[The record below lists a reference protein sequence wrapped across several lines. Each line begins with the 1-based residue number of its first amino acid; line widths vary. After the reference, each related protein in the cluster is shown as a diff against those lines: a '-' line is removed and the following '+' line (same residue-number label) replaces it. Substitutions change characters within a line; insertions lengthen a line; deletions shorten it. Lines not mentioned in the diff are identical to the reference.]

1 MTQNA
6 SPIAGKTRLTLS
18 RPPRT
23 ILVVCTRRIGDV
35 LLTTPIVRSLKAR
48 WPDAQIDMLVFRGT
62 EGVLE
67 HNPDIHRV
75 IVVAPRARL
84 RERFA
89 DAARIWRR
97 YDLACAAV
105 SSDRPRFYAWF
116 GGKRRIGLV
125 DPDRVTRLKRFL
137 LDGIALNHHETVHT
151 VESSAELA
159 RVLGIEPI
167 AEVVP
172 PGIGDDPGRRAAF
185 DARFDSVK
193 GKPLAVLHPAP
204 MFAYKRWRI
213 DGWAELVRWLH
224 ARGFAVALSG
234 GPAEAERDYARQ
246 VAAAAGEPVLDFV
259 GQLSLGESAEMYRRA
274 KIFVGPDTGATH
286 IAAATGTP
294 TIALFG
300 PSDTVRWGPWPKGWP
315 AGSNPWPLVGS
326 GRRGNVYLLQG
337 EGACVPCKQEGCDR
351 HVESTSQCLVTL
363 SASRV
368 IGVMADM
375 LDMSA
380 APDVPTPGE
389 AIARSEAA
397 VIDTSALRHRPGL

>member
-1 MTQNA
+1 MTENA
-6 SPIAGKTRLTLS
+6 SSVAAQARLVLS

-48 WPDAQIDMLVFRGT
+48 WPDVQIDMLVFRGT

-67 HNPDIHRV
+67 HNPDVRRA
-75 IVVAPRARL
+75 IVVAPRAGL
-84 RERFA
+84 KQRFA

-116 GGKRRIGLV
+116 AGKKRVGLV
-125 DPDRVTRLKRFL
+125 DPDRITRLKRFM

-151 VESSAELA
+151 VESSVELA
-159 RVLGIEPI
+159 RLLGIEPI

-172 PGIGDDPGRRAAF
+172 PGIGDDPARRAAF
-185 DARFDSVK
+185 DARFSAAQ
-193 GKPLAVLHPAP
+193 GRPLAVLHPAP
-204 MFAYKRWRI
+204 MFVYKRWHI
-213 DGWAELVRWLH
+213 AGWAELIRWLH

-234 GPAEAERDYARQ
+234 GPAAVEREYAKEV
-246 VAAAAGEPVLDFV
+246 VALAGEPVLDFV
-259 GQLSLGESAEMYRRA
+259 GQFSLGESAEMYRRA
-274 KIFVGPDTGATH
+274 KIYVGPDTGATH

-294 TIALFG
+294 TVALFG

-326 GRRGNVYLLQG
+326 GRRANVYLLQG

-363 SASRV
+363 PTARV
-368 IGVMADM
+368 VAAVAEM
-375 LDMSA
+375 LGL
-380 APDVPTPGE
+380 PVPRESTE
-389 AIARSEAA
+389 RMTRSETVVVDA
-397 VIDTSALRHRPGL
+397 SALTHRPGV

>member
-1 MTQNA
+1 MTENA
-6 SPIAGKTRLTLS
+6 SPAGAKSHLVLA

-62 EGVLE
+62 QGVLE
-67 HNPDIHRV
+67 HNPDVHRV
-75 IVVAPRARL
+75 IVVAQRARL

-89 DAARIWRR
+89 DAVRIWRR

-116 GGKRRIGLV
+116 AGKTRIGLV
-125 DPDRVTRLKRFL
+125 DPDRITRLKRFV

-151 VESSAELA
+151 VESSVELA

-172 PGIGDDPGRRAAF
+172 PGIGDDPARRAAF
-185 DARFDSVK
+185 DARFSAAQGQV
-193 GKPLAVLHPAP
+193 LAVLHPSP
-204 MFAYKRWRI
+204 MFIYKRWHI
-213 DGWAELVRWLH
+213 EGWAELIRWLR
-224 ARGFAVALSG
+224 ARGFVVALSG
-234 GPAEAERDYARQ
+234 GPAAAEREYANQ
-246 VAAAAGEPVLDFV
+246 VVAAAGEPVLDFV
-259 GQLSLGESAEMYRRA
+259 GQFSLGESAEMYRRA
-274 KIFVGPDTGATH
+274 KIFIGPDTGATH

-294 TIALFG
+294 TVALFG
-300 PSDTVRWGPWPKGWP
+300 PSDAVRWGPWPKGWQ

-337 EGACVPCKQEGCDR
+337 EGACVPCMQEGCQR
-351 HVESTSQCLVTL
+351 HVESTSECLVTL
-363 SASRV
+363 PTSRV
-368 IGVMADM
+368 IGAVAEM
-375 LDMSA
+375 LGLPVARGS
-380 APDVPTPGE
+380 GE
-389 AIARSEAA
+389 ARTRDNVA
-397 VIDTSALRHRPGL
+397 VIDTSALGHRPGA